1 MSRYNRQMGKG
12 KLRSIF
18 VYGCCALVALWGL
31 SGLVSLFF
39 AEKFWF
45 EELHYELVFLKQ
57 VSVRL
62 GLWVLGFGGSLAFL
76 WINYRVVAR
85 QEWLEMPDQSGGD
98 RLENVPRA
106 PLRWWQRIL
115 SEPIPYHTKIPESP
129 VIGFRWLL
137 LLMLGFSLLI
147 VVVLFHYGSV
157 VWETRQLD
165 LSLPLITPALPDPF
179 AFKSVRSI
187 VAQVE
192 EQSWRLG
199 VAAVL
204 FISIL
209 WQRWWTLRAIAVVL
223 SLCFG
228 TVLANNW
235 VRVLQGWYATG
246 FGQVDP
252 IYGQDVGFYV
262 FTLPLWQILDFW
274 FEGLFLYSLVSVTL
288 SYLLSGNSFSQGKF
302 PGFSPAQLRHLNL
315 LAGLLFIAIAGR
327 HWLVRYE
334 LLYSKLG
341 VVYGASYTNI
351 NVEQHTEGLLTW
363 LALAIAGW
371 CLVQFWRYPYRRT
384 VSIRRQQPQVL
395 KGIILYIGVMIVG
408 SIAALSTQRLLVQP
422 NELARERP
430 YLEYSIDYTRTA
442 FGLDAIESKTFN
454 PEGDL
459 TAADIQNNPLTIEN
473 IRLWDSSPVLQT
485 NRQLQ
490 QIRLY
495 YRFSDADI
503 DRYTLRVN
511 ADEPEAQRQ
520 VIMAPRELD
529 YEAVPEQAKT
539 WVNEHLVYTH
549 GYGFTMSPV
558 NKAGDSG
565 LPVYYVQDI
574 GAEEEGEDEVNLTTL
589 TPEIRKTIP
598 IGQPRIY
605 YGELT
610 NTHVMTSTKVEEL
623 DYPSGEDNRYNTY
636 DGTGGISFGN
646 PFKRLLFARYLKD
659 WRILLSNDLT
669 SETHLLMRRN
679 INERVRAIAPFLRFD
694 RDPYLVTANAGDI
707 NQQGEENYLYWV
719 IDAYTT
725 SDHYPYSDPGENRFN
740 YIRNSVKVVINA
752 YNGTVNFYIA
762 DPNDPMIATWQKAFP
777 EMFRPL
783 VDLPADLKNHLRY
796 PTDLFSVQS
805 ERLLSY
811 HMRDSQVFYNRE
823 DQWEIPKE
831 TYGDESQAIAPY
843 YLIMRLPT
851 AETEEFILLHPYTP
865 ISRPNL
871 IAWLAGR
878 SDGDQYG
885 KLLLYQFPKQKLIYG
900 PDQIEALIKQDP
912 IISQQ
917 ISLWDREGSRA
928 VQGNLLVIPIEQSL
942 LYVEPLYLE
951 ADENSVPTL
960 ARVIVVYN
968 NQIVMAKTLDGA
980 LDTIFSSTPTPEAE
994 TIFRELD
1001 TGDLP
1006 TPALSTD
1013 S

>member
-1 MSRYNRQMGKG
+1 MGK
-12 KLRSIF
+12 KQTVLIYTCCSI
-18 VYGCCALVALWGL
+18 AALWGIF
-31 SGLVSLFF
+31 GLVSLFF

-45 EELHYELVFLKQ
+45 EELHYEPVFLKQ
-57 VSVRL
+57 MSVRL
-62 GLWVLGFGGSLAFL
+62 GLWGLGFGGSLAFL
-76 WINYRVVAR
+76 WINYRVVNR
-85 QEWLEMPDQSGGD
+85 QEWQEWPDQSGGD

-106 PLRWWQRIL
+106 PLKWWQRIVL
-115 SEPIPYHTKIPESP
+115 EPIPYHTKIPESP

-137 LLMLGFSLLI
+137 LLMSGFSLLI
-147 VVVLFHYGSV
+147 VLVLFHYGSV
-157 VWETRQLD
+157 VWEMGRRD

-179 AFKSVRSI
+179 AFKSVRSL
-187 VAQVE
+187 VTQLE
-192 EQSWRLG
+192 QQSWRILVAG
-199 VAAVL
+199 VLLAGV
-204 FISIL
+204 L
-209 WQRWWTLRAIAVVL
+209 WQRWLALRAIAVVL

-228 TVLANNW
+228 AVLSNNW
-235 VRVLQGWYATG
+235 VRVLQGWYATS
-246 FGQVDP
+246 FAQVDP
-252 IYGQDVGFYV
+252 IYGQDISFFV

-288 SYLLSGNSFSQGKF
+288 SYLLSGDSFSQGKF

-315 LAGLLFIAIAGR
+315 LTGLLFIAVAGR

-351 NVEQHTEGLLTW
+351 KVEQYTEGFLTV
-363 LALAIAGW
+363 LALAIAAW

-395 KGIILYIGVMIVG
+395 KGIILYIGVMGLGI
-408 SIAALSTQRLLVQP
+408 ITATATQRLIVQP
-422 NELARERP
+422 NELARELP
-430 YLEYSIDYTRTA
+430 YLEYSIEYTRNA
-442 FGLDAIESKTFN
+442 FGLNAIESKTFN

-459 TAADIQNNPLTIEN
+459 TAADIENNPLTIEN
-473 IRLWDSSPVLQT
+473 IRLWDSRPVLQT

-495 YRFSDADI
+495 YSFSDADI
-503 DRYTLRVN
+503 DRYTLSTQ
-511 ADEPEAQRQ
+511 ADQPEAQEQ
-520 VIMAPRELD
+520 VIIAPRELD

-558 NKAGDSG
+558 NKATESG
-565 LPVYYVQDI
+565 LPEYYVQDI
-574 GAEEEGEDEVNLTTL
+574 GAGEEEDEVNLTTL
-589 TPEIRKTIP
+589 SPEIRKTIP

-646 PFKRLLFARYLKD
+646 SWKRLLFAQYLKD

-669 SETHLLMRRN
+669 PKTHLLMRRN
-679 INERVRAIAPFLRFD
+679 INDRVRAIAPFLRFD
-694 RDPYLVTANAGDI
+694 RDPYLVTARAGDM
-707 NQQGEENYLYWV
+707 NQNGEENYLYWV

-725 SDHYPYSDPGENRFN
+725 SDHYPYSDPGEHRFN
-740 YIRNSVKVVINA
+740 YIRNSVKVVVNA

-762 DPNDPMIATWQKAFP
+762 DPSDPMITTWQKAFP

-783 VDLPADLKNHLRY
+783 ADLPVDLKNHLRY

-831 TYGDESQAIAPY
+831 TYGSESQAIAPY

-851 AETEEFILLHPYTP
+851 AESEEFILLHPYTP

-960 ARVIVVYN
+960 ARVIVVYD
-968 NQIVMAKTLDGA
+968 NQIVMAKTLDEA
-980 LDTIFSSTPTPEAE
+980 LDTIFSGAPPPETD
-994 TIFRELD
+994 TIFRELNT
-1001 TGDLP
+1001 TGDLLAP
-1006 TPALSTD
+1006 S
-1013 S
+1013 